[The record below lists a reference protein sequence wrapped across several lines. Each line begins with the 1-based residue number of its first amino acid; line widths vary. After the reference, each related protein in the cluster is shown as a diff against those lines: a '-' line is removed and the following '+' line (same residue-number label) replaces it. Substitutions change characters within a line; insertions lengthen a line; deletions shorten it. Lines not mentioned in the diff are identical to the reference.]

1 MVLNHDKRCVTVGN
15 GEGRW
20 GTVRDGEG
28 LWCHDD
34 GLWVTPAENWNG
46 TVTVTGQN
54 HNFYFIDYFKI
65 PCLVPV
71 SCFENHK

>member
-1 MVLNHDKRCVTVGN
+1 MWN
-15 GEGRW
+15 GGERS

-34 GLWVTPAENWNG
+34 GLWVTLAENGNG

-54 HNFYFIDYFKI
+54 HNFYCIKKGEKKNMHKKRAK
-65 PCLVPV
+65 V
-71 SCFENHK
+71 SKSK